1 MSDIQKFLDEAVALA
16 FANVEQGGRPFG
28 AVVVKGGEVIAR
40 GVNSMQADCDPTAHA
55 ELMALRAAGKAL
67 QSPRLDDCAVYA
79 SGQPCPMCMAA
90 MRMAGVREV
99 AFAYSNEQAEPF
111 GLSTAAIAEELSQPL
126 DRQAWASI
134 SHRPGDSEGHGH
146 LYRAWQARLAQ
157 AS

>member
-1 MSDIQKFLDEAVALA
+1 MSDVERFLHEAVALA
-16 FANVEQGGRPFG
+16 FANVERGGRPFG

-55 ELMALRAAGKAL
+55 ELMALRAARKAL
-67 QSPRLDDCAVYA
+67 QSPRLDGCAVYA

-90 MRMAGVREV
+90 MRMAGVTEI

-134 SHRPGDSEGHGH
+134 RHRPREGEEQSH
-146 LYRAWQARLAQ
+146 LYRAWQARMAQ